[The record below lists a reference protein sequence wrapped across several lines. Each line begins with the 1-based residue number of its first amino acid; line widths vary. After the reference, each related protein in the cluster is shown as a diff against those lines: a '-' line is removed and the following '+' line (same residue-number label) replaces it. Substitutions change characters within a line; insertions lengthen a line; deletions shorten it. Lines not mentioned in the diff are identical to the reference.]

1 MSGSM
6 RSMSTQ
12 EILTAKQKEVLK
24 FVYTEVRKTNI
35 VPSIREIAEHFGF
48 ASTATVRDHLK
59 AIAKKGYIKLS
70 EGKSRAIELIRE
82 AFCQVPVLG
91 RVQAGMPVYALEDL
105 MGYLNLDKFIFPE
118 PDVFALRV
126 RGDSMIEA
134 GIMPDD
140 FVIIKRQDFAQ
151 VGETVVALMGD
162 ETTVKKLTKAQGKY
176 FLQPANSKYQPI
188 PVTAEVFIIGKVIH
202 VVREFK

>member
-1 MSGSM
+1 MN
-6 RSMSTQ
+6 TQ
-12 EILTAKQKEVLK
+12 EILTDKQKEVLK
-24 FVYTEVRKTNI
+24 FICAQVRKSNI
-35 VPSIREIAEHFGF
+35 APSIREIAEHFGL

-59 AIAKKGYIKLS
+59 AISKKGYIKLS
-70 EGKSRAIELIRE
+70 DGKSRAIELIRD

-91 RVQAGMPVYALEDL
+91 RVQAGMPVYAVEDL

-126 RGDSMIEA
+126 RGDSMVDA

-140 FVIIKRQDFAQ
+140 FVVIKRQDFAQ
-151 VGETVVALMGD
+151 VGETVVALIG
-162 ETTVKKLTKAQGKY
+162 EEATVKKLTKIQGKY

-188 PVTAEVFIIGKVIH
+188 AVTEKTSIVGKVVH
-202 VVREFK
+202 VVREYK